1 LIFFL
6 HCHGVAPDSR
16 PSFET
21 RAPSPSA
28 QERAPQDEVIDCVE
42 PEERN
47 EMTNITNIGLRLHG
61 GLDPQHCVELAQAAE
76 ANDLASIWFAENPFE
91 RGVLPAAA
99 ACAVAT
105 ERVRIGI
112 GVWNP
117 FNRHPSL
124 IAMEIGALDEL
135 AKGRVSLGIGSGMT
149 SAIRKLGVDDKKPL
163 AALRDTF
170 HIVRGLLRGD
180 EVTYSGAV
188 FSAHGAKLGYQ
199 PPRPDMQILMA
210 ARGDKALQL
219 CGQISDGLVVS
230 NMCPPG
236 YTARAVGIVRQAAA
250 DAGRAIPGNVVQYVP
265 CIAGPDGTQARR
277 AIKPTL
283 ATMLRLFWTVPT
295 AKEAMR
301 HGNIPDAELLAAVD
315 RIAGGEAPEQALS
328 DRFVDA
334 FAIAGTAEEC
344 RERISTYAGA
354 GVTELVLTFVGPDP
368 IADIAYLGRALET
381 R

>member
-1 LIFFL
+1 
-6 HCHGVAPDSR
+6 
-16 PSFET
+16 
-21 RAPSPSA
+21 
-28 QERAPQDEVIDCVE
+28 
-42 PEERN
+42 
-47 EMTNITNIGLRLHG
+47 MTNTNIGLRLHG
-61 GLDPQHCVELAQAAE
+61 GLDLLRCVELAQAAE
-76 ANDLASIWFAENPFE
+76 ANHFASIWFAENPFE

-105 ERVRIGI
+105 ECIRIGI

-188 FSAHGAKLGYQ
+188 FSVHGARLGYK
-199 PPRPDMQILMA
+199 PPRPDLPILMA

-236 YTARAVGIVRQAAA
+236 FTARAVDIVRQAAA
-250 DAGRAIPGNVVQYVP
+250 DAGRAIPSNVVQYVP

-277 AIKPTL
+277 TIKPAL

-301 HGNIPDAELLAAVD
+301 HSDIPDAELQAAID
-315 RIAGGEAPEQALS
+315 RVAGGEAPEQALS
-328 DRFVDA
+328 DRFADA

-344 RERISTYAGA
+344 RERISHYARA

-368 IADIAYLGRALET
+368 VADIAYLGRALKT

>member
-1 LIFFL
+1 
-6 HCHGVAPDSR
+6 
-16 PSFET
+16 
-21 RAPSPSA
+21 
-28 QERAPQDEVIDCVE
+28 
-42 PEERN
+42 
-47 EMTNITNIGLRLHG
+47 MTNTNIGLRLHG
-61 GLDPQHCVELAQAAE
+61 GLDPHRCVELARAAE
-76 ANDLASIWFAENPFE
+76 ANHFASVWFAENPFE

-99 ACAVAT
+99 ACAAAT
-105 ERVRIGI
+105 ERIRIGI

-149 SAIRKLGVDDKKPL
+149 SAIHKLGVDDRKPL

-180 EVTYSGAV
+180 EITYSGTV
-188 FSAHGAKLGYQ
+188 FSAQGAKLGYK
-199 PPRPDMQILMA
+199 PPRPDMPIFMA

-236 YTARAVGIVRQAAA
+236 YTARAVDIVRRASVEAS
-250 DAGRAIPGNVVQYVP
+250 RAIAGTVVQYVP
-265 CIAGPDGTQARR
+265 CLAGPNGAQARR

-283 ATMLRLFWTVPT
+283 ATMLRLFWTAPT
-295 AKEAMR
+295 ARAAMR
-301 HGNIPDAELLAAVD
+301 CGDIPDAELQAAMD
-315 RIAGGEAPEQALS
+315 RIGDGEAPEKALS

-334 FAIAGTAEEC
+334 FAIAGTADQC
-344 RERISTYAGA
+344 LGRISDYARV

-368 IADIAYLGRALET
+368 AADIAYLGRALRT

>member
-1 LIFFL
+1 
-6 HCHGVAPDSR
+6 
-16 PSFET
+16 
-21 RAPSPSA
+21 
-28 QERAPQDEVIDCVE
+28 
-42 PEERN
+42 
-47 EMTNITNIGLRLHG
+47 MTNTNIGLRLHG
-61 GLDPQHCVELAQAAE
+61 GLDPHRCVELAQAAD
-76 ANDLASIWFAENPFE
+76 ANHFASVWFAENPFE

-105 ERVRIGI
+105 ERIRIGI

-149 SAIRKLGVDDKKPL
+149 SAIRKLSLDDKRPL

-180 EVTYSGAV
+180 EVTYAGVV
-188 FSAHGAKLGYQ
+188 FSAHGAKLGYK
-199 PPRPDMQILMA
+199 PPHPDMPIFMA
-210 ARGDKALQL
+210 ARGDKALAL

-236 YTARAVGIVRQAAA
+236 YTARAVDIVRRAAVE
-250 DAGRAIPGNVVQYVP
+250 AGRAIPGTVVQYVP

-277 AIKPTL
+277 TIKPTL
-283 ATMLRLFWTVPT
+283 ATMLRQFWPVST

-301 HGNIPDAELLAAVD
+301 HGKIPDAELQAAID
-315 RIAGGEAPEQALS
+315 RVARGEAPEQALS

-334 FAIAGTAEEC
+334 FAVAGTADQC
-344 RERISTYAGA
+344 LERISDYMRA
-354 GVTELVLTFVGPDP
+354 GVTEPVLTFVGPDP
-368 IADIAYLGRALET
+368 VADIAYLGRALKT